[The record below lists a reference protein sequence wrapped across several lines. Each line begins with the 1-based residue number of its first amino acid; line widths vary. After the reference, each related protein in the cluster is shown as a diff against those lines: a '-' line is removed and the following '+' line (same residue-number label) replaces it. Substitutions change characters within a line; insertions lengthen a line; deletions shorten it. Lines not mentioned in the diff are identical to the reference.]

1 MVTNHHTIILQ
12 QQSHQVLSPI
22 LVLFLQSQAMSA
34 SSSVGQLSYSS
45 SSMLYS
51 EWILDSTVSH
61 HMSPDSLSFAY
72 VPLSFSIHV
81 MIIDG
86 TSFVSL

>member
-1 MVTNHHTIILQ
+1 M
-12 QQSHQVLSPI
+12 
-22 LVLFLQSQAMSA
+22 FA

-45 SSMLYS
+45 SSMLYF

-81 MIIDG
+81 MIIDDTFMPIVG
-86 TSFVSL
+86 VDSVITLYLSLSNVYLISNLTLNLAFVG